1 MDKRAESDLKMVSG
15 VKLKMEEY
23 AAVLALSFLIEAVD
37 IEPKDF
43 AETAGISI
51 EAFITMAN
59 RARELNEVIQE
70 GLKKDLYVYLAEA
83 LGANG

>member
-1 MDKRAESDLKMVSG
+1 MDKRAKSDLKMVSG
-15 VKLKMEEY
+15 VELKMEEY
-23 AAVLALSFLIEAVD
+23 AAVLALSFLSEAAD

-51 EAFITMAN
+51 DAVITMAN
-59 RARELNEVIQE
+59 RARELNEGMHE
-70 GLKKDLYVYLAEA
+70 GLKKDLYVYLAET